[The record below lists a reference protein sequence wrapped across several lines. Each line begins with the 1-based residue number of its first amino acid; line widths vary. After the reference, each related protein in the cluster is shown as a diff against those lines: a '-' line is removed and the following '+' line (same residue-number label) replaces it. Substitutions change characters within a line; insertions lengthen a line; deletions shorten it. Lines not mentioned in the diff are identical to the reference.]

1 MLLLMIT
8 LHFAVQSQSS
18 DTICI
23 PKTDAIKLLSKAE
36 EGKLLS
42 EKVSLLN
49 EQIFL
54 LSQRI
59 AEKQAIISGLEQTE
73 GYQDSL
79 IGSYKKEIELIRD
92 QKKILEEAVAATKK
106 EVRRFKRKLFFRT
119 AGGVMVTGALVYLY
133 VTK

>member
-1 MLLLMIT
+1 M
-8 LHFAVQSQSS
+8 
-18 DTICI
+18 
-23 PKTDAIKLLSKAE
+23 SKAE

-59 AEKQAIISGLEQTE
+59 VEKEAIISGLEHTQ

-79 IGSYKKEIELIRD
+79 IGSYKKEIGLIRD
-92 QKKILEEAVAATKK
+92 ERKILEQAVAATKK
-106 EVRRFKRKLFFRT
+106 EVRRYKRKLFFRT
-119 AGGVMVTGALVYLY
+119 AGGIMVTGALAYLY
-133 VTK
+133 LTK